1 MTIITIDT
9 NKILLDRAMK
19 RYLIDSCGYTINT
32 LKTAGLKPL
41 PPSLDTTVGN
51 LKPEKIADID
61 RAYKSDTQSMLPIP
75 QVNQVTSSYYSVQD
89 GRHRIVMALCNNVSK
104 IRVEVLNRE
113 PTSRSRSK
121 SRSKSRSRSR
131 SRSKGGSKHKNVS
144 KLKSVSKPK
153 SVTRLKSRNRQGSKR
168 RKLNTVS

>member
-75 QVNQVTSSYYSVQD
+75 QVNQITSSYYSVQD

-104 IRVEVLNRE
+104 IRVDVLNRE

-131 SRSKGGSKHKNVS
+131 SKGGSKHKNVT
-144 KLKSVSKPK
+144 KLKSVTKPK
-153 SVTRLKSRNRQGSKR
+153 SVTRLKSRNRQSSR
-168 RKLNTVS
+168 TRKLNTVS